1 MTNLR
6 AFYAKIEET
15 KNQIKL
21 DFTLDSIA
29 IVGNEIENTAN
40 FINDDE
46 CAKSTAHYYS
56 LFIGQCLVEELNAE
70 WVINEDI
77 TKTLVNFNNSIY
89 INPYEIVY
97 NYIAENDKALNLCYF
112 KESLLDLLNI
122 EETES

>member
-46 CAKSTAHYYS
+46 CAKSTAQYYS

-97 NYIAENDKALNLCYF
+97 KNIAENDKALNLCYF

>member
-1 MTNLR
+1 MNNLR

-29 IVGNEIENTAN
+29 IVGNEIENIAN
-40 FINDDE
+40 FIDDDVS
-46 CAKSTAHYYS
+46 AKSSAKYYS

-89 INPYEIVY
+89 ISPYEIVY

-122 EETES
+122 EETEA